1 MDRYARQRLLAAVGD
16 LGQERIAARTFVV
29 QSSTA
34 PASDVERAYLARAGA
49 ARFAKAPDGPVAFV
63 HRDVFRHAA
72 ARDFAEGAWQAL
84 VQLRS
89 ALGPS

>member
-16 LGQERIAARTFVV
+16 SGQQRIAARTYFV
-29 QSSTA
+29 QSGA
-34 PASDVERAYLARAGA
+34 ALASEVERAYLERAGA
-49 ARFAKAPDGPVAFV
+49 TRFAMAPDGRVAFA
-63 HRDVFRHAA
+63 HGGAFKHAA

-89 ALGPS
+89 ALEQD